1 MKRRPDPTPEVARAR
16 RYAARVRIAVAL
28 IGGAILV
35 VEPSAALHPPAAA
48 VGLTVIGLTGLIE
61 WFDSRARWLALEETF
76 SCTAVISIV
85 GLNEGAVDIFS
96 VLWLVAATTGV
107 LARGG
112 RVGRLG
118 RIIVMA
124 TLFSPIVTDRAA

>member
-48 VGLTVIGLTGLIE
+48 VGLIREARPLELGGL
-61 WFDSRARWLALEETF
+61 DALF
-76 SCTAVISIV
+76 
-85 GLNEGAVDIFS
+85 G
-96 VLWLVAATTGV
+96 
-107 LARGG
+107 
-112 RVGRLG
+112 
-118 RIIVMA
+118 
-124 TLFSPIVTDRAA
+124 